1 MLACVRPSPFGFV
14 CVFRVEVIVAP
25 SPKTARR
32 ARVLSASSAAR
43 DASASVFSSPLR
55 FLETEPR
62 RSHAATSPPWGQK
75 SSSTAS
81 RSDSRLGRHA
91 GEAPVECL
99 STPFANANARHRAS
113 HRRGSARKRAPLAF
127 CSASFPSPPPPPST
141 SMSTASGSSGC
152 RRAAHA
158 ARWISASSRL
168 ELLAAAASSRE
179 DTHAAHASAEA
190 KWTGHRAGDDSG
202 PRDADGPVEGSDAAV
217 DRAVGPSSLVIS
229 RWRASAFDADAV
241 PCTGTARPPPPPPP
255 PPPAPAAV
263 SPGAS
268 APGPPGSSTS
278 ISMTRG
284 STTLPPGSCSFAGG
298 FRTRN
303 DQVSRSTIETLALG
317 FKLPCAQVME
327 EVGPSLVNAGGGGPR
342 RHARHFLSHAAD
354 TIAAP
359 AFEGPDG
366 AFVCSSMAVTK
377 ELSFV
382 SALTRFSQASSL
394 SRASARAVTSASSP
408 ATSAADARRHRRQ
421 TPGAAAPP
429 PAAPAASTRSS
440 KASLEMRTVASAL
453 LGSTSPCAQR
463 MGRRSIGPGSCV
475 SSQNRASHERGANRY
490 ESRPNA
496 SAADPAAGSPSGAA
510 ASSSSGGCSSSSQH
524 ARGGAAIS
532 ATRLARALRVSMR
545 SRASSTRDANVATI
559 AAKESFS
566 TDTAA
571 ARSVG
576 SAPRAAPAAP
586 PPSPP
591 ISSRGVPSSST
602 LS

>member
-1 MLACVRPSPFGFV
+1 
-14 CVFRVEVIVAP
+14 
-25 SPKTARR
+25 
-32 ARVLSASSAAR
+32 
-43 DASASVFSSPLR
+43 
-55 FLETEPR
+55 
-62 RSHAATSPPWGQK
+62 
-75 SSSTAS
+75 
-81 RSDSRLGRHA
+81 
-91 GEAPVECL
+91 
-99 STPFANANARHRAS
+99 
-113 HRRGSARKRAPLAF
+113 
-127 CSASFPSPPPPPST
+127 
-141 SMSTASGSSGC
+141 MSTASGSSGC

-168 ELLAAAASSRE
+168 ELLAAAASRRE

-190 KWTGHRAGDDSG
+190 RWTGHRAGDHSS
-202 PRDADGPVEGSDAAV
+202 PRDTDGAVEGSDAAV
-217 DRAVGPSSLVIS
+217 DRAVGPFSLVIS
-229 RWRASAFDADAV
+229 RWRASAFDPDAV
-241 PCTGTARPPPPPPP
+241 PCAGTARPPPPPPP
-255 PPPAPAAV
+255 PPPARAAV

-268 APGPPGSSTS
+268 APGPGSSTS

-284 STTLPPGSCSFAGG
+284 STSLPSGSFAGG

-303 DQVSRSTIETLALG
+303 DQVSRSTVATLALG

-359 AFEGPDG
+359 AREGPDG
-366 AFVCSSMAVTK
+366 GFVCSSPAGTK
-377 ELSFV
+377 DASFV

-408 ATSAADARRHRRQ
+408 ATSAADARRHRRH

-429 PAAPAASTRSS
+429 SAAPAASTRCS

-496 SAADPAAGSPSGAA
+496 SAADPAAAGSPCGAA
-510 ASSSSGGCSSSSQH
+510 AFFSSSSGGWSSSSQH

-559 AAKESFS
+559 AAKDSFS

-571 ARSVG
+571 ARSAG
-576 SAPRAAPAAP
+576 SAPRTAP

-591 ISSRGVPSSST
+591 TSSRGVPSSST